1 MFLGA
6 GGRLLHPVDHLSLS
20 QSSLSRHLARGFI
33 CDPLS
38 LLPPCLPLKVTAS
51 QCPAPGWVAGTHVT
65 AQGPAL
71 CSTGAPWEASHG
83 EGSLVPHTQ
92 AAGLKKPLA
101 CTPGAAR
108 CFWLA
113 AKSCLILLRPHA
125 LPGSSVHGIS
135 QEWKYRS
142 GLPFPF
148 PGNLPDPGIKPTS
161 PELAGRFFTTKP
173 PGKPQTRC

>member
-20 QSSLSRHLARGFI
+20 QSSLSRHPARGFI

-38 LLPPCLPLKVTAS
+38 LLPPCLRLKVTAS

-101 CTPGAAR
+101 CTPGAAH

-113 AKSCLILLRPHA
+113 AKSCLILLR
-125 LPGSSVHGIS
+125 HGLWMS
-135 QEWKYRS
+135 WVL
-142 GLPFPF
+142 GLCMS
-148 PGNLPDPGIKPTS
+148 K
-161 PELAGRFFTTKP
+161 TKP
-173 PGKPQTRC
+173 PAAHACCGLETYVQGERSHWTLGWKLLHRGWPQ